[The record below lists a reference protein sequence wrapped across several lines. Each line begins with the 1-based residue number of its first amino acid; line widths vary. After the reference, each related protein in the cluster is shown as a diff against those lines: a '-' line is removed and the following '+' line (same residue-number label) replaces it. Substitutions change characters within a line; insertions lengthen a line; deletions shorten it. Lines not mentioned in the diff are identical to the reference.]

1 MSDLIDRQAALD
13 IVMEELDSGTEYD
26 IPARI
31 KALPSAQRWIP
42 IGAPMSSGQHY
53 LVTLRQKFE
62 GEETYRVRIMRFHEG
77 HWLYPHHFP
86 EWINDEMEQEVVA
99 WMPLPSP
106 WEGRQDG

>member
-1 MSDLIDRQAALD
+1 MYDVISRQP
-13 IVMEELDSGTEYD
+13 G
-26 IPARI
+26 
-31 KALPSAQRWIP
+31 WIP
-42 IGAPMSSGQHY
+42 IGVPMNSGQHY

-99 WMPLPSP
+99 WMPLPTP
-106 WEGRQDG
+106 YREGGQDGTV